1 LPFKA
6 GWKFKIVINGSKA
19 LKLNLIRH
27 CSVRAKFF
35 FYNFFG
41 GNFYLTYLIKLLSN
55 HFFYQPLLRI
65 DGKKEKFETLCL
77 PVFL

>member
-1 LPFKA
+1 LSK
-6 GWKFKIVINGSKA
+6 NGSKA

-27 CSVRAKFF
+27 CSVRAKLFLTI
-35 FYNFFG
+35 FFG

-65 DGKKEKFETLCL
+65 DGKKKSLKTFVS
-77 PVFL
+77 PYFSRV